1 MNTRLELEILRKQ
14 QQRAT
19 GAAAASVRNVGSV
32 SATVS
37 VVDVVGLQTSLD
49 AKASLEH
56 SHTIANVT
64 GLQAALDAKAAAAHT
79 HDIANVTGLQTA
91 LDAKASAIH
100 THIPGDLAQA
110 GATTGQVL
118 AWSGSAWEP
127 ATPGAGS
134 ASLSNTQAF
143 LGADVAMAN
152 ANTWYDGP
160 SVLLAAGTWLLMA
173 SATIGRTGT
182 TAGNYNIRISTGTTH
197 YASVQQYHASVANN
211 YAALSCN
218 AIVTL
223 ASNTTI
229 KLQAAG
235 TITNDVLR
243 AATPNNSSGANATG
257 LIAVKIA

>member
-1 MNTRLELEILRKQ
+1 
-14 QQRAT
+14 
-19 GAAAASVRNVGSV
+19 
-32 SATVS
+32 
-37 VVDVVGLQTSLD
+37 LD

-64 GLQAALDAKAAAAHT
+64 GLQTALDAKAASAHT

-91 LDAKASAIH
+91 LDGKAASAHTHTIANVTGLQTALDAKASSIH
-100 THIPGDLAQA
+100 THIPGDLSQA

-118 AWSGSAWEP
+118 AWSGTAWGP

-143 LGADVAMAN
+143 LGSDVAMSS

-160 SVLLAAGTWLLMA
+160 SVLLAAGTWLIMA
-173 SATIGRTGT
+173 SATIGRTAT

-243 AATPNNSSGANATG
+243 AATPNNASGANATG